1 MESAL
6 AWSPTPTP
14 HDDDG
19 MTPAM
24 WDKVFASPLDPSIF
38 ALLAANGV
46 LGPPTP
52 GPAPEPMPT
61 MAQSSSSLYEP
72 YGGPAVAKPRVQQ
85 QSQQQTM
92 RNDRPALGLPPSLW
106 MTSAA
111 PTTNYNVY
119 PAPAALPS
127 SSPSSSIL
135 IPRRSPQ
142 SPISPSASVVSNTN
156 SLHSHRSGGSTSTS
170 VTGKASGTV
179 FTDLFNDDLLSTI
192 GSTSTGL
199 TSIHPQ
205 QYAPT
210 GSPLLSP
217 QATPFSPQMLHS
229 PVGTSEA
236 SSDSAESIDQLVK
249 EDPLAKQV
257 WKMYAKQKAGLPN
270 AQRME
275 NLTWRM
281 MALALKKKERE
292 DKEKGE
298 KEREKA
304 NTSSSEEKRPL
315 KVEDPEPEQ
324 KKEEAS
330 KRTEEPE
337 QQQRPQPPEQD
348 IANERGRRIDKG
360 KPRVRVVGFDGTNMN
375 GSEALE

>member
-1 MESAL
+1 
-6 AWSPTPTP
+6 
-14 HDDDG
+14 
-19 MTPAM
+19 
-24 WDKVFASPLDPSIF
+24 
-38 ALLAANGV
+38 
-46 LGPPTP
+46 
-52 GPAPEPMPT
+52 
-61 MAQSSSSLYEP
+61 
-72 YGGPAVAKPRVQQ
+72 
-85 QSQQQTM
+85 
-92 RNDRPALGLPPSLW
+92 
-106 MTSAA
+106 
-111 PTTNYNVY
+111 
-119 PAPAALPS
+119 
-127 SSPSSSIL
+127 
-135 IPRRSPQ
+135 
-142 SPISPSASVVSNTN
+142 
-156 SLHSHRSGGSTSTS
+156 
-170 VTGKASGTV
+170 
-179 FTDLFNDDLLSTI
+179 
-192 GSTSTGL
+192 
-199 TSIHPQ
+199 
-205 QYAPT
+205 
-210 GSPLLSP
+210 
-217 QATPFSPQMLHS
+217 MLHS

-324 KKEEAS
+324 KKEEAL